1 MELIAS
7 ADARQQRRFITKRSC
22 CTLLEGRGACYT
34 SQACMNRRRS
44 HGEFTPKPHFPS
56 VTPWTNLQTKLSE
69 MHLQNEPSQVQLFQK
84 IQEIHSAF
92 IHSFIHYVSVCFHGF
107 SHTFTLTV
115 TRIPIL
121 IHLLYQQHHL
131 NIKCCFVLLKWHE
144 IVPIWKRN
152 VQNSNHSKHMFQCL
166 SCCRFGAL
174 RTRLCTCMQSNEDW
188 RIWAGQFHHIMT
200 HTVSHL
206 DVCVFAPSDGGAPPP
221 LYTTV
226 LYVPHSTAHCDHVS
240 LTDEVKLFLLALLS
254 LIAPHPQIEAKL
266 SHPFFFPPQNSQNVL
281 IIIGFLLG
289 WLMSILLEVR
299 PLFFQS

>member
-1 MELIAS
+1 
-7 ADARQQRRFITKRSC
+7 
-22 CTLLEGRGACYT
+22 
-34 SQACMNRRRS
+34 
-44 HGEFTPKPHFPS
+44 
-56 VTPWTNLQTKLSE
+56 
-69 MHLQNEPSQVQLFQK
+69 
-84 IQEIHSAF
+84 
-92 IHSFIHYVSVCFHGF
+92 
-107 SHTFTLTV
+107 
-115 TRIPIL
+115 
-121 IHLLYQQHHL
+121 
-131 NIKCCFVLLKWHE
+131 
-144 IVPIWKRN
+144 
-152 VQNSNHSKHMFQCL
+152 
-166 SCCRFGAL
+166 
-174 RTRLCTCMQSNEDW
+174 
-188 RIWAGQFHHIMT
+188 MT

-254 LIAPHPQIEAKL
+254 L